1 MKTATIPSLRVT
13 PELREAAE
21 SVLQDGE
28 SLSSFVEQAIRVD
41 IARRR
46 SQGEFI
52 ARGLA
57 SRDES
62 RRSGE
67 YFSSDSVHKDLD
79 RMLATAER
87 KAAKTSR

>member
-28 SLSSFVEQAIRVD
+28 SLSSFVEHAIRVE

-46 SQGEFI
+46 SQREFI

-57 SRDES
+57 TRDEAK
-62 RRSGE
+62 RSGE
-67 YFSSDSVHKDLD
+67 YFSSDSVLKDLD

-87 KAAKTSR
+87 KKAKTS